1 MAMVAVGG
9 CDGFAA
15 LRLFTP
21 VFRKI
26 DQKTCSVQVRRSALI
41 ASLNKRLCCTES
53 GCDIYYN
60 WYTQTKEC
68 ISSTKVKS
76 HGTSLGSAF
85 SEQSNVVNG
94 ELPPSVKYYYMLYR
108 ESRDVH
114 FASDRPS

>member
-53 GCDIYYN
+53 GCDILQLVHSNERVYFIHQGQVSRN
-60 WYTQTKEC
+60 QLG
-68 ISSTKVKS
+68 ISI
-76 HGTSLGSAF
+76 L
-85 SEQSNVVNG
+85 
-94 ELPPSVKYYYMLYR
+94 
-108 ESRDVH
+108 
-114 FASDRPS
+114 